1 MTLVDAAMLADIPT
15 SSWAESETEK
25 IASITAPTLDALA
38 NALSYKL
45 GALVVIS
52 NHDVVSRRTNAGS
65 KLYDVSTQ
73 GVVFDGDIFGIWPVG
88 TSRVGDTDREVIDII
103 AEGVV
108 SNVGSW
114 RVRHDASVVY
124 RDTAAH

>member
-1 MTLVDAAMLADIPT
+1 MLANIPT
-15 SSWAESETEK
+15 SSWAQSEIGK
-25 IASITAPTLDALA
+25 IATITAPTLVDAGA
-38 NALSYKL
+38 TVLSCKL
-45 GALVVIS
+45 EALVVVP
-52 NHDVVSRRTNAGS
+52 NHDVVSRHTNSGT
-65 KLYDVSTQ
+65 KLYGVSTQ
-73 GVVFDGDIFGIWPVG
+73 GVVFDRDILGVWPVG